1 MVVIDT
7 DVMLLAFAFQNDPR
21 QTANTNFLNKI
32 PITEPAITVYNL
44 MEILG
49 QLSFN
54 LSPAKLANWQ
64 SWLIDAYQLTVIWP
78 VEPDE
83 QVSAAASFRAEIYD
97 RPLAKIQA
105 RRMAFMDALVLNLAE
120 RTPEVN
126 LFVTWNARHF
136 KNKSSLAV
144 LTPEEYLKQAI

>member
-1 MVVIDT
+1 VVVIDT
-7 DVMLLAFAFQNDPR
+7 DVVLLAFAFQNDLR
-21 QTANTNFLNKI
+21 QSANTNFLNKVRSA
-32 PITEPAITVYNL
+32 EPAITIYNL

-64 SWLIDAYQLTVIWP
+64 SWLIDAYQFTVIWP
-78 VEPDE
+78 MGPDE
-83 QVSAAASFRAEIYD
+83 QDSAAASFRAEIFD
-97 RPLAKIQA
+97 RPFAKMRA

-120 RTPEVN
+120 RTPEVH

-136 KNKSSLAV
+136 KDKSSLAV
-144 LTPEEYLKQAI
+144 LTPEEYSKQAI